1 MSKDGHFRI
10 EWKILAGHFTDS
22 TEEDKTLL
30 VLYYI
35 YDMRWKSGENVGA
48 KMKSALLKIQLE
60 NNSSEIVPAD
70 QLRFGNEG
78 IRSSA
83 KSLLQR
89 PTTHWPSSQPH
100 ACALTASNSVLLWSI
115 NTWTKYL
122 KLFQCLEFNFIFIEM
137 LPLRCISIW

>member
-1 MSKDGHFRI
+1 MATFESNEKFLQDVSQTLPR
-10 EWKILAGHFTDS
+10 
-22 TEEDKTLL
+22 KTKCCS
-30 VLYYI
+30 YYI
-35 YDMRWKSGENVGA
+35 YDMRWKSGKNVGA
-48 KMKSALLKIQLE
+48 KMKSALLKVHLE

-89 PTTHWPSSQPH
+89 PTTRWPSSQPH

-137 LPLRCISIW
+137 LLLGCISIW